1 VKDDSGLENVAHAD
15 LTISRYIPADE
26 TELEN
31 MANDVIKPTYSD
43 TKSAILDA
51 EKTASLI
58 RDEDGV
64 ESTTV

>member
-1 VKDDSGLENVAHAD
+1 
-15 LTISRYIPADE
+15 
-26 TELEN
+26 